1 MYQSLSHL
9 YEIFL
14 HDSQGFKFQW
24 KRVKQLST
32 ETPRGIADGKT
43 CLFNL
48 FKTTADV
55 HLKTSILQ
63 YACNVARV
71 EIQTCIDGI
80 IVWCH
85 ALIIADSYQNAISS

>member
-55 HLKTSILQ
+55 HLKTSILHM
-63 YACNVARV
+63 
-71 EIQTCIDGI
+71 
-80 IVWCH
+80 H
-85 ALIIADSYQNAISS
+85 AMSHELKYKLVSMV